1 MRALDAQAEDVPGAL
16 ARRLA
21 VSPILV
27 GRALE
32 RLGLLPEANASTLP

>member
-1 MRALDAQAEDVPGAL
+1 VPAAL

-21 VSPILV
+21 VSPTLV

-32 RLGLLPEANASTLP
+32 RLGLVPEANASTPP